1 MRAGKDNVVFEVFS
15 DVKHNVFMG
24 CFSPLPASALPHT
37 KPFCPCNEAILD
49 TIQPFCTEKC
59 IQLSFKIVREMNQ

>member
-1 MRAGKDNVVFEVFS
+1 MAGKDNAVFEVFG

-24 CFSPLPASALPHT
+24 RFSPPITASALPHT

-49 TIQPFCTEKC
+49 TIQPRTEKKNAF
-59 IQLSFKIVREMNQ
+59 S